1 METKRMTLK
10 SQTVQCPHCGEY
22 YSVTYSHCPFC
33 SAGRR
38 EAEAEKAAKGGLFSR
53 LGGGEKKKRPEPREE
68 HRTEHRAEHRSER
81 PARLERPV
89 REEQPEE
96 RRKRPAPAAEPARKS
111 GHHAGQ
117 RKKTSEMTPEE
128 RAANRAEREARAAER
143 KRERDRLAREA
154 ALRATMEPP
163 KPAAPTPVYEEVTVP
178 ETFGYT
184 TEPEAPVQGTEPP
197 ADPVERSRWDFVQE
211 LKNAPVPPMAPV
223 EPIADITV
231 QTASTPAAPAAPVQT
246 APVQSTASAPQ
257 TAPAQQAAPV
267 QQAAPA
273 QPTAAA
279 QPAAGKVES
288 EEDLDALLREIR
300 GMLSDS
306 PVPPLSA
313 DQLKKPVA
321 PPAEAVVTPVVPP
334 IDQTETTVATAVEE
348 ELVEAAVAEEVA
360 APVQETAPVQEAAPV
375 QQAAPAQQTAPVQEP
390 TPVAAPAA
398 EVVPAAAP
406 MQGGAWQVPGEEPA
420 AAPAEEAVEP
430 PAEKPHAASYEDVV
444 PEEATIVLPTVDE
457 LPTAAP
463 APRAERP
470 EPVHHAEQQHP
481 RPKKKQKS
489 GRPPILAIVSLLI
502 IIAAIVI
509 VVRYVVPTFQNG
521 LFSGLFS
528 QSDTVAPESVA
539 LDQAE
544 LSLTESGAT
553 AQLTA
558 VFAPDG
564 SGGTV
569 TWTTSDEAV
578 ATVDETGLVTAVA
591 PGTATITATVGES
604 LSATCTVTCAW
615 TTEPPAPTGPTL
627 SATQITLD
635 AAGKTNQLQVTGTES
650 AVTWSSDQPD
660 IATVGTDGTVTAVAK
675 GSATITA
682 TVDGQS
688 LTCSVTCLW

>member
-1 METKRMTLK
+1 M
-10 SQTVQCPHCGEY
+10 
-22 YSVTYSHCPFC
+22 
-33 SAGRR
+33 
-38 EAEAEKAAKGGLFSR
+38 
-53 LGGGEKKKRPEPREE
+53 
-68 HRTEHRAEHRSER
+68 
-81 PARLERPV
+81 
-89 REEQPEE
+89 
-96 RRKRPAPAAEPARKS
+96 
-111 GHHAGQ
+111 
-117 RKKTSEMTPEE
+117 
-128 RAANRAEREARAAER
+128 
-143 KRERDRLAREA
+143 
-154 ALRATMEPP
+154 
-163 KPAAPTPVYEEVTVP
+163 
-178 ETFGYT
+178 
-184 TEPEAPVQGTEPP
+184 
-197 ADPVERSRWDFVQE
+197 
-211 LKNAPVPPMAPV
+211 
-223 EPIADITV
+223 
-231 QTASTPAAPAAPVQT
+231 
-246 APVQSTASAPQ
+246 
-257 TAPAQQAAPV
+257 
-267 QQAAPA
+267 
-273 QPTAAA
+273 
-279 QPAAGKVES
+279 
-288 EEDLDALLREIR
+288 
-300 GMLSDS
+300 
-306 PVPPLSA
+306 
-313 DQLKKPVA
+313 
-321 PPAEAVVTPVVPP
+321 TPVVPP

-360 APVQETAPVQEAAPV
+360 APVQEAAPV

-398 EVVPAAAP
+398 EEIPAAAP

-420 AAPAEEAVEP
+420 AAPAEEAAEL

-682 TVDGQS
+682 TVDGQT

>member
-1 METKRMTLK
+1 
-10 SQTVQCPHCGEY
+10 
-22 YSVTYSHCPFC
+22 
-33 SAGRR
+33 
-38 EAEAEKAAKGGLFSR
+38 
-53 LGGGEKKKRPEPREE
+53 
-68 HRTEHRAEHRSER
+68 
-81 PARLERPV
+81 
-89 REEQPEE
+89 
-96 RRKRPAPAAEPARKS
+96 
-111 GHHAGQ
+111 
-117 RKKTSEMTPEE
+117 
-128 RAANRAEREARAAER
+128 
-143 KRERDRLAREA
+143 
-154 ALRATMEPP
+154 
-163 KPAAPTPVYEEVTVP
+163 
-178 ETFGYT
+178 
-184 TEPEAPVQGTEPP
+184 
-197 ADPVERSRWDFVQE
+197 
-211 LKNAPVPPMAPV
+211 
-223 EPIADITV
+223 
-231 QTASTPAAPAAPVQT
+231 
-246 APVQSTASAPQ
+246 
-257 TAPAQQAAPV
+257 
-267 QQAAPA
+267 
-273 QPTAAA
+273 
-279 QPAAGKVES
+279 
-288 EEDLDALLREIR
+288 
-300 GMLSDS
+300 MLSDS

-348 ELVEAAVAEEVA
+348 ELVEAAVAEEV
-360 APVQETAPVQEAAPV
+360 QEAAPV
-375 QQAAPAQQTAPVQEP
+375 QEAVPVQEAAPVQEP

-398 EVVPAAAP
+398 EEIPAAAP
-406 MQGGAWQVPGEEPA
+406 MQGGAWQVPGEEPT
-420 AAPAEEAVEP
+420 AAPAEEAAEA

-463 APRAERP
+463 APRAERT
-470 EPVHHAEQQHP
+470 EPIHHAEQQHP

-489 GRPPILAIVSLLI
+489 GRPSILAIVSLLI
-502 IIAAIVI
+502 IIAAVVI
-509 VVRYVVPTFQNG
+509 VVRYVVPTFQSG

-578 ATVDETGLVTAVA
+578 ATVDENGLVTAVA

-615 TTEPPAPTGPTL
+615 STEPPAPTGPTL

-650 AVTWSSDQPD
+650 AVTWSSDHTD

>member
-53 LGGGEKKKRPEPREE
+53 LGGGEKKKRPEPHEGR
-68 HRTEHRAEHRSER
+68 RPEHRSER
-81 PARLERPV
+81 PARPERPA
-89 REEQPEE
+89 REEPPEE
-96 RRKRPAPAAEPARKS
+96 RRKRPAPAAEPARRS

-154 ALRATMEPP
+154 ALRATMEPA
-163 KPAAPTPVYEEVTVP
+163 KSAAPTPVYEEVTVP

-184 TEPEAPVQGTEPP
+184 METEPVVVPSQPVAPIQQTAPAGQEPP

-211 LKNAPVPPMAPV
+211 LKNAPVPPVAPV

-231 QTASTPAAPAAPVQT
+231 EAAVGPAEAAPAAPVQT
-246 APVQSTASAPQ
+246 TPVP
-257 TAPAQQAAPV
+257 P
-267 QQAAPA
+267 AAPA
-273 QPTAAA
+273 RQAGPA
-279 QPAAGKVES
+279 QPATGTVES

-306 PVPPLSA
+306 PVPTLTA

-348 ELVEAAVAEEVA
+348 ELVEAAVAEG
-360 APVQETAPVQEAAPV
+360 P
-375 QQAAPAQQTAPVQEP
+375 APVQEP
-390 TPVAAPAA
+390 APAVPPQA
-398 EVVPAAAP
+398 EEVPAAAP
-406 MQGGAWQVPGEEPA
+406 MQGGAWQAPGEEPSSEA
-420 AAPAEEAVEP
+420 VVPTEGPAEPTAAP
-430 PAEKPHAASYEDVV
+430 EKPHAASYEDVV
-444 PEEATIVLPTVDE
+444 PEDATIVLPTVE
-457 LPTAAP
+457 EIPAP

-470 EPVHHAEQQHP
+470 EPVPHAEQHP
-481 RPKKKQKS
+481 RPKKKQQKS
-489 GRPPILAIVSLLI
+489 GRPSILAIVSLLI
-502 IIAAIVI
+502 ILAAIVI

-521 LFSGLFS
+521 LFSGIFS

-569 TWTTSDEAV
+569 TWTTSDESV
-578 ATVDETGLVTAVA
+578 ATVDENGLVTAVA
-591 PGTATITATVGES
+591 PGTATVTATVGES

-615 TTEPPAPTGPTL
+615 STEPPAPTGPTL

-635 AAGKTNQLQVTGTES
+635 GEGKTSQLQVTGTES
-650 AVTWSSDQPD
+650 AVTWSSDHTD
-660 IATVGTDGTVTAVAK
+660 IATVGTDGTVTAVTK

-682 TVDGQS
+682 KVDGQE